1 MLLAVLVTACL
12 LYTHMIITLRK
23 LVTLEVK
30 HMCHKVLTQ
39 VVVGAVGVLGLN
51 IMIIKEYKTE
61 LLYRLP
67 CLHKEQ
73 KSLKYLQF

>member
-12 LYTHMIITLRK
+12 LDTHMLITLRK

-30 HMCHKVLTQ
+30 HLCDTALTQ
-39 VVVGAVGVLGLN
+39 AAVGAVGVLGLN